1 MKKIIARLSACL
13 PAFAFILSSQC
24 CGQSLKSE
32 DIRNLLVKE
41 WERAKAYTVGFLNA
55 VPGDKYQFKATDSTR
70 SFAQQM
76 LHLAQSNVFLMSITT
91 DLDPLPFSTADLEHS
106 PTAQKK
112 DSVMNYIT
120 TSYDY
125 CIQAIKNFDVN
136 KWGEKKNMFGFEET
150 RLVWLLK
157 TFEHQVHHRGQTV
170 IYIRLMGL
178 KPPSAGMFQ

>member
-1 MKKIIARLSACL
+1 MARLPALL
-13 PAFAFILSSQC
+13 PVFGLLLTFECS
-24 CGQSLKSE
+24 GQSLKSE
-32 DIRNLLVKE
+32 DIKPLLMKE
-41 WERAKAYTVGFLNA
+41 WERAKAYTVGFLNS
-55 VPGDKYQFKATDSTR
+55 VPADKYLFKATDSTR

-76 LHLAQSNVFLMSITT
+76 LHLAQSNVFLMSITA
-91 DLDPLPFSTADLEHS
+91 DLEHLPFSLADQEHS

-112 DSVMNYIT
+112 DSVMNYVT

-125 CIQAIKNFDVN
+125 CINAIKNFDVN

-178 KPPSAGMFQ
+178 TPPSAGMFQ